1 MNMQQGIMGTH
12 ASPDLWIPPKNPR
25 SADSGAHFVML
36 SSAEEK
42 KSAEILGKTIES
54 AEVHY
59 TKPEDEFRRTI
70 GLNTKFRRTKRTA
83 EVRYIHNLCS
93 GVPLKNKKL
102 KSAIFFAI
110 GSGSQDLNFPPI
122 FFPADLMPHNRPQR
136 KKRPQSLQRFV
147 WQTNLRLQ
155 CKVLNPRP
163 YLPIGH
169 GWHMWSGGTC
179 LGNAW
184 KIVWTWWWAIYPPIT
199 MVWPHAFWKLHEK
212 VV

>member
-1 MNMQQGIMGTH
+1 
-12 ASPDLWIPPKNPR
+12 
-25 SADSGAHFVML
+25 ML
-36 SSAEEK
+36 SSAAK
-42 KSAEILGKTIES
+42 KICSAEILGKSVES

-169 GWHMWSGGTC
+169 G
-179 LGNAW
+179 
-184 KIVWTWWWAIYPPIT
+184 
-199 MVWPHAFWKLHEK
+199 
-212 VV
+212 